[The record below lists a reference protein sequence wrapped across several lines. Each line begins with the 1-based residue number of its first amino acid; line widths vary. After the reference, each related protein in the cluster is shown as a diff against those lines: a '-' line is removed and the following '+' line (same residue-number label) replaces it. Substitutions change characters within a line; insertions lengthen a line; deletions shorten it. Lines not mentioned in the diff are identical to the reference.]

1 MKHYEVVE
9 EILDHF
15 DFQRVKT
22 VMDAL
27 EWRYAL
33 TDDMEVST
41 LRKTA
46 RQLLN
51 DLYTSDTES
60 DWSSMAIGGFKA
72 TKIKIDGN
80 FYELELEFIVTHWS
94 EEFTKDGEEE

>member
-1 MKHYEVVE
+1 MKHYELVE
-9 EILDHF
+9 KILDHF
-15 DFQRVKT
+15 DFQQVKT

-27 EWRYAL
+27 DWRYSI

-41 LRKTA
+41 LRKMA

-51 DLYTSDTES
+51 DLYESNTEGN
-60 DWSSMAIGGFKA
+60 WSSMATGGFKA
-72 TKIKIDGN
+72 TKTKIDGN

-94 EEFTKDGEEE
+94 EEFTKDGEEQ